1 MSDTDC
7 TFMKPEC
14 HHQKLTRNSTK
25 QQVMHELANV
35 REELKATNA
44 IALQA
49 LERVVQHANEGHFT
63 RLRAGQIQL
72 NTVTSDGCDVCYMMP
87 KNADI
92 PMCDECGMMVCK
104 DCDHVCGGVCALCL
118 SVLLEPHVPL
128 CVHSI
133 IEEYAQERL
142 ALDRDYDD
150 DW

>member
-1 MSDTDC
+1 MSDIDC
-7 TFMKPEC
+7 TFIKPAC

-35 REELKATNA
+35 REQLKAANV
-44 IALQA
+44 IAFQA
-49 LERVVQHANEGHFT
+49 LEFT
-63 RLRAGQIQL
+63 IMNVCIDNYAEREAQLQL
-72 NTVTSDGCDVCYMMP
+72 NEIKSDGCDVCYKCPDMG
-87 KNADI
+87 DI

-104 DCDHVCGGVCALCL
+104 NCDHVCGGVCALCL

-142 ALDRDYDD
+142 TLDREYDD
-150 DW
+150 EW